1 MSGKAGV
8 FLRNS
13 QLASGSA
20 LWMSVEKVG
29 SGGVH
34 SYKGQVGRQWRGRGE
49 AWSWILSPEQSFKGA
64 SALSS
69 TILLPLP
76 WVDQFLASDVS
87 ESHPV
92 KLVGFA

>member
-1 MSGKAGV
+1 MDERGGGWEWRSA
-8 FLRNS
+8 
-13 QLASGSA
+13 QLQR
-20 LWMSVEKVG
+20 
-29 SGGVH
+29 SGGQAVE
-34 SYKGQVGRQWRGRGE
+34 RAGE
-49 AWSWILSPEQSFKGA
+49 AWSWILSPEQSFEGA
-64 SALSS
+64 SALAS